1 MIVGW
6 ITTFA
11 VGALISVLGAIN
23 MTGNISSLHEYHRQR
38 VTEEDRKPFGRLV
51 GLGTLVI
58 GLSVI
63 LFGVVMLLFEK
74 TQATWL
80 VWLGTAELIAGIAV
94 GLVLSFYAMIKYN
107 KGIF

>member
-23 MTGNISSLHEYHRQR
+23 MTGNISSLHEYHRHR

>member
-6 ITTFA
+6 LTLFA

-23 MTGNISSLHEYHRQR
+23 MTGNISSLHWYHRQR
-38 VTEEDRKPFGRLV
+38 VTEEDRRPFGRLV
-51 GLGTLVI
+51 GLGTLII

-63 LFGVVMLLFEK
+63 LFGVVLFLFEK
-74 TQATWL
+74 AQATWL
-80 VWLGTAELIAGIAV
+80 VWLGTAELILGIAV
-94 GLVLSFYAMIKYN
+94 GLALSFYAMIKYN